1 VYVPMRDESKPI
13 FIKIPWDKNTARGF
27 AIALMVIALLM
38 LLLPVFR
45 IKTPY
50 VAKYEVNKVPIE
62 YLNFGSGDG
71 TGISKGNLTEEGEKF
86 KGKSPASELEDAA
99 IAAKKNIP
107 KVKSSDDINNATS
120 FVPVKQLPSD
130 EKHTAVNEGTG
141 VKNIGSPEG
150 SDLGTGLGDK
160 GFGVGSGLGLGDIEW
175 GGGGNRIVLHKKLPK
190 YPPGVNTGARI
201 RILFTVSRDGTVM
214 NMVPLQKGDPVLEKA
229 AMDALR
235 EWRFNPL
242 NVDKE
247 MTGIITFTF
256 KLS

>member
-1 VYVPMRDESKPI
+1 MYVPLRDESKPI
-13 FIKIPWDKNTARGF
+13 FIKIPWDKYTARGF
-27 AIALMVIALLM
+27 AIALIIIALLM
-38 LLLPVFR
+38 LLLPIFR

-50 VAKYEVNKVPIE
+50 VAKYEINKVPIE
-62 YLNFGSGDG
+62 YLNFGNGDG
-71 TGISKGNLTEEGEKF
+71 TGMSKGNLTEEGEKF
-86 KGKSPASELEDAA
+86 KGKKPGSDLEDAT
-99 IAAKKNIP
+99 IAAKKNTTR
-107 KVKSSDDINNATS
+107 VKMSDDVDNATK
-120 FVPVKQLPSD
+120 FVPVKQLASN
-130 EKHTAVNEGTG
+130 EKNKNQKEGTAVNN
-141 VKNIGSPEG
+141 VGSPEG
-150 SDLGTGLGDK
+150 SDLGTGLGEK
-160 GFGVGSGLGLGDIEW
+160 GFGAGSGLGLGDIEW

-201 RILFTVSRDGTVM
+201 RILFTVSRDGSVI